1 MADTPPQFAGVKI
14 CGISTPETLG
24 ACIAARAAWVGFNFF
39 PPSPRFVTSA
49 AAAGLAAQA
58 GGAIRKAGVFVDA
71 DDAFLAEAVSAGRL
85 DAIQLHGHESP
96 ERAAQVRQRFG
107 LPVWKVFSVAGAEDV
122 ARAAAYTGAAD
133 FLLFDAKTPKGQ
145 LPGGMGLAFDW
156 SLLAAYRGP
165 LPWGLAGGLTPAN
178 VAEAIRLTGAPLID
192 TSSGV
197 ERAPGVKDVDK
208 IAAFCK
214 AARL

>member
-1 MADTPPQFAGVKI
+1 MATLVKI
-14 CGISTPETLG
+14 CGISTPETLA
-24 ACIAARAAWVGFNFF
+24 ACIAAHADWVGLNFF
-39 PPSPRFVTSA
+39 PPSPRFVTGGA
-49 AAAGLAAQA
+49 AAQLAAQA
-58 GGAIRKAGVFVDA
+58 ETAIRRAGVFVDA
-71 DDAFLAEAVSAGRL
+71 DDAAIAEAVQAGRL
-85 DAIQLHGHESP
+85 DALQLHGYESP

-107 LPVWKVFSVAGAEDV
+107 LPVWKVLSVSAAEDV
-122 ARAAAYTGAAD
+122 ARASTYNAVAD

-165 LPWGLAGGLTPAN
+165 LAWGLAGGLTPTN
-178 VAEAIRLTGAPLID
+178 VAEAIRLTGAPMVD

-197 ERAPGVKDVDK
+197 ESAPGIKDVDR

-214 AARL
+214 AARQL

>member
-1 MADTPPQFAGVKI
+1 MTETLVKI
-14 CGISTPETLG
+14 CGISTPEPLA
-24 ACIAARAAWVGFNFF
+24 ACIKARAEWVGFNFF
-39 PPSPRFVTSA
+39 PPSPRFLSSVTA
-49 AAAGLAAQA
+49 AQLAAQA
-58 GGAIRKAGVFVDA
+58 GTAIRRAGVFVDA
-71 DDAFLAEAVSAGRL
+71 DDAAIAEAVQAGRL

-107 LPVWKVFSVAGAEDV
+107 LPVWKVLSVSVAEDV
-122 ARAAAYTGAAD
+122 ARASTYSEVAD

-156 SLLAAYRGP
+156 SLLAAYNGQ
-165 LPWGLAGGLTPAN
+165 LAWGLAGGLTPAN
-178 VAEAIRLTGAPLID
+178 VADAIRLTGAPLVD

-197 ERAPGVKDVDK
+197 ERGPGIKDVDK

>member
-1 MADTPPQFAGVKI
+1 MPSAIIKI
-14 CGISTPETLG
+14 CGISTAETLN
-24 ACIAARAAWVGFNFF
+24 ACIAARAEWVGLNFF
-39 PPSPRFVTSA
+39 PPSPRFVTPA

-58 GGAIRKAGVFVDA
+58 SGAVHKAGVFVDA
-71 DDAFLAEAVSAGRL
+71 EDAVLADAVAAGQL

-96 ERAAQVRQRFG
+96 ARAAQVRARFG
-107 LPVWKVFSVAGAEDV
+107 LPVWKVLSVSTAEDV
-122 ARAAAYTGAAD
+122 ARAAAYAGAAD

-165 LPWGLAGGLTPAN
+165 LGWGLAGGLTPAN
-178 VAEAIRLTGAPLID
+178 VAEAIRLTGAPLVD

-197 ERAPGVKDVDK
+197 ESAPGVKDVDK